1 MKVDITDNSEEVLD
15 AFHTQLA
22 QALEAIGL
30 MAETNAKMEVSDA
43 VYDSPE
49 TWYTRTGNLRNSIS
63 HTADDDTAYV
73 GTNTEYAVYVEMG
86 TSRGGE
92 PWVYMG
98 DDGQFH
104 VTKGMPPRPFI
115 KPAVEDHVDEYKEI
129 AETYLKG

>member
-30 MAETNAKMEVSDA
+30 AAETNAKMEISDA
-43 VYDSPE
+43 VYDTPE

-63 HTADDDTAYV
+63 HAADDTTAYV

-86 TSRGGE
+86 TSRGGQS
-92 PWVYMG
+92 WVYMG
-98 DDGQFH
+98 DDGEFH

-115 KPAVEDHVDEYKEI
+115 KPAVENYVDEYKEI
-129 AETYLKG
+129 VETYLKG